1 MIIERELDSERKRKL
16 QKSRELDEERK
27 RKNQRQKEDRENQLE
42 R

>member
-27 RKNQRQKEDRENQLE
+27 RKN
-42 R
+42 